1 MLHGRDTH
9 LLARATTL
17 NCRGLP
23 DGLPHG
29 LRATLWCPFLTP
41 TTPTLPLLA
50 PKKPSIR
57 PETHQNLPARAHQFG
72 GAHVHPN
79 PCAVSHQF
87 SIPVHLAASAIDLPP
102 LAPHPAYA
110 GCGRP

>member
-17 NCRGLP
+17 NGRGLP

-50 PKKPSIR
+50 PKKPSIM
-57 PETHQNLPARAHQFG
+57 PETHQNLPARAHQTLSPTSSLVVRTYILTPALSPTN
-72 GAHVHPN
+72 GALGSK
-79 PCAVSHQF
+79 C
-87 SIPVHLAASAIDLPP
+87 
-102 LAPHPAYA
+102 Y
-110 GCGRP
+110 